1 MDIFNQLK
9 KFFVKNQFPL
19 LIFFGLSVLISIIF
33 PTGFSIRYSYQLDDI
48 AREPIIAP
56 FDFGILKT
64 EQKLNSDLDEAKKSV
79 SYSFKRNQDMVNNQ
93 LVALDTFFIYIN
105 DVRTSYYQ
113 YISSQ
118 DSLYKYRYEPEFESF
133 QNNFIADSTTYNA
146 LYSEFLSRYSYQVD
160 KNEWEKLIGIQQDV
174 ITEITN
180 FDQLKTNIKQICLNR
195 WAEGILDVPLS
206 DVLSEE
212 ISIIQGGELIISSV
226 KNYNDVEGAWRKNK
240 EEINS
245 FYIDETSIESIL
257 GYELVNEFIKP
268 NIIFDIGANIGIET
282 FRFRKLFPFSK
293 IISIEANKENFNILK
308 KNLDQDKNVVTLNL
322 GIWNE
327 KTKLKLKKSN
337 KNSSQGFA
345 YEKLDSNEKG
355 EEFIDADTIQGVIDK
370 FSISEIDILKI
381 DVEGAENFI
390 FDNSCDFWISKVK
403 TIIMECPDSDAPLTT
418 MKIFESFKRNNL
430 FFNTYINGENLVFV
444 RKDCFWRSKPIMFY

>member
-1 MDIFNQLK
+1 MQSLVRISKGF
-9 KFFVKNQFPL
+9 
-19 LIFFGLSVLISIIF
+19 SRYLISINNLGLVNTIKIIITRLF
-33 PTGFSIRYSYQLDDI
+33 PGYKIQKINTKKFGSIYWR
-48 AREPIIAP
+48 PK
-56 FDFGILKT
+56 FDFGVMTHFFTPQI
-64 EQKLNSDLDEAKKSV
+64 D
-79 SYSFKRNQDMVNNQ
+79 F
-93 LVALDTFFIYIN
+93 DTKN
-105 DVRTSYYQ
+105 D
-113 YISSQ
+113 
-118 DSLYKYRYEPEFESF
+118 
-133 QNNFIADSTTYNA
+133 
-146 LYSEFLSRYSYQVD
+146 
-160 KNEWEKLIGIQQDV
+160 
-174 ITEITN
+174 
-180 FDQLKTNIKQICLNR
+180 
-195 WAEGILDVPLS
+195 
-206 DVLSEE
+206 
-212 ISIIQGGELIISSV
+212 
-226 KNYNDVEGAWRKNK
+226 
-240 EEINS
+240 
-245 FYIDETSIESIL
+245 
-257 GYELVNEFIKP
+257 KP

-337 KNSSQGFA
+337 KNSSQSFS

-403 TIIMECPDSDAPLTT
+403 TIIAECPDSDAPFTT
-418 MKIFESFKRNNL
+418 IKIFESFKRNNL
-430 FFNTYINGENLVFV
+430 FFNTYINGENLVFI